1 MHISIRVQVQQ
12 GKDMNQ
18 EERFARLETAQEYER
33 DWRSEIIARLDR
45 LESKVDSNQ
54 RWTIGLLVLILI
66 AVVGSN

>member
-1 MHISIRVQVQQ
+1 
-12 GKDMNQ
+12 MNQ

-66 AVVGSN
+66 AVVGSNWL

>member
-1 MHISIRVQVQQ
+1 
-12 GKDMNQ
+12 MNQ

-33 DWRSEIIARLDR
+33 DWRSEIVARLDR

-66 AVVGSN
+66 AVVGSNWL